1 MSNNEKLPFSKST
14 RTEID
19 TFLEKVSA
27 TPAVKRAE
35 SPGRLIF
42 AMDATASRQPSWD
55 HASHIQGDMFT
66 ETVGLGGL
74 AIQLCYFRGF
84 NEFHAFPWMTQSRDL
99 LSVMSSV
106 SCAGGHTQIGK
117 VLQHTLQENKLNR
130 VNALVYVGDCMEED
144 VNRLTIPA
152 GELGLSGIP
161 VFLFQE
167 GTDQMARHAF
177 MEIARLSKGAYS
189 SFDSR
194 SAQQLRDL
202 LGAVAVYASGGHQA
216 LEAYSQRKGDT
227 LQQLSSQIKKG

>member
-1 MSNNEKLPFSKST
+1 MSNSEKPLSRKST
-14 RTEID
+14 KTEID

-27 TPAVKRAE
+27 TPAVRRSE

-55 HASHIQGDMFT
+55 HACHIQGEMFS
-66 ETVGLGGL
+66 ETAGLGGL
-74 AIQLCYFRGF
+74 EIQLCYFRGF
-84 NEFHAFPWMTQSRDL
+84 NEFHAFPWMSQSRDL

-106 SCAGGHTQIGK
+106 SCIGGHTQIEK
-117 VLQHTLQENKLNR
+117 ALQHSIQENILNR

-144 VNRLTIPA
+144 INRLTIPA
-152 GELGLSGIP
+152 GKLGLSGIP

-167 GTDQMARHAF
+167 GADPLARQAF

-189 SFDSR
+189 SFDSH

-202 LGAVAVYASGGHQA
+202 LGAVAVYASGGRQA
-216 LEAYSQRKGDT
+216 LEAYSQRKGDA
-227 LQQLSSQIKKG
+227 LQQLSSQIKKR